1 MALFSRKKKPGADH
15 RELLERLDGRELQTV
30 TRRDPETSAETVIG
44 KAGRINTLHGQ
55 IVIVCDGREVFRC
68 DAATARCGELMS
80 LNGVV
85 IRGREENGQETT
97 VVAYYL
103 YYRKV

>member
-1 MALFSRKKKPGADH
+1 M
-15 RELLERLDGRELQTV
+15 

>member
-1 MALFSRKKKPGADH
+1 MELFSRKKKPGADQ
-15 RELLERLDGRELQTV
+15 RELLERLAGRELQTV

>member
-1 MALFSRKKKPGADH
+1 MALFSRKKKPGADQ
-15 RELLERLDGRELQTV
+15 RELLKRLDGRELQTV

-85 IRGREENGQETT
+85 IRGREKNGQETT

>member
-1 MALFSRKKKPGADH
+1 MALFSRKKKPGADQ

-55 IVIVCDGREVFRC
+55 IVIVCDGRE
-68 DAATARCGELMS
+68 
-80 LNGVV
+80 
-85 IRGREENGQETT
+85 ENGQETT

>member
-1 MALFSRKKKPGADH
+1 MALFSRKKKPCADQ

>member
-1 MALFSRKKKPGADH
+1 
-15 RELLERLDGRELQTV
+15 
-30 TRRDPETSAETVIG
+30 
-44 KAGRINTLHGQ
+44 
-55 IVIVCDGREVFRC
+55 
-68 DAATARCGELMS
+68 MS

>member
-1 MALFSRKKKPGADH
+1 MALFSRKKKPGADQ

-68 DAATARCGELMS
+68 GAATARCGRADEPQRRRHPRPGGKRAG
-80 LNGVV
+80 NHRGGVLSV
-85 IRGREENGQETT
+85 
-97 VVAYYL
+97 L
-103 YYRKV
+103 P